1 MVTAELVMGALQRNW
16 DMVDA
21 ALADLEDANWT
32 RRPTDQSNSVAWIL
46 WHMNRVMDTF
56 IYTRLQ
62 GKLPLWTTDGWH
74 QKFGMGDDPED
85 RGAGWSIDRV
95 VAWEAPSREV
105 MLGYYEVV
113 KSVAGAHLSS
123 LTPTNLEERRVI
135 PPVAEPR
142 SVADAVGQVI
152 WDNVAHGGQIAYLR
166 GFYQGMGWHR

>member
-1 MVTAELVMGALQRNW
+1 
-16 DMVDA
+16 
-21 ALADLEDANWT
+21 
-32 RRPTDQSNSVAWIL
+32 
-46 WHMNRVMDTF
+46 
-56 IYTRLQ
+56 
-62 GKLPLWTTDGWH
+62 
-74 QKFGMGDDPED
+74 
-85 RGAGWSIDRV
+85 
-95 VAWEAPSREV
+95 V

-113 KSVAGAHLSS
+113 KSAAGGHLSS